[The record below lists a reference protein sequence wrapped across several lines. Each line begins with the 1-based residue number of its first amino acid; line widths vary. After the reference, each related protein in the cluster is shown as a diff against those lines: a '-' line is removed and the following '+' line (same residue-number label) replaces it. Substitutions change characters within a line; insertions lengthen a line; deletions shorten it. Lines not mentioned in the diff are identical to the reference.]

1 MCEVFILKE
10 EIVNKLLILCEENK
24 KKPHFNP
31 FISNPG
37 VKKPINTVN
46 ISKLPLYFHS
56 SHDIFITKGFKLGI
70 IVNNKK
76 YTRRR
81 LGSQC

>member
-37 VKKPINTVN
+37 VKKPINNVN
-46 ISKLPLYFHS
+46 ISKSPLYFHS
-56 SHDIFITKGFKLGI
+56 SHDYLITEGLNFE
-70 IVNNKK
+70 V
-76 YTRRR
+76 R
-81 LGSQC
+81 C

>member
-37 VKKPINTVN
+37 VKKPLNTVN
-46 ISKLPLYFHS
+46 IPKSPLYFHS
-56 SHDIFITKGFKLGI
+56 SHDYLLLKGLILKLD
-70 IVNNKK
+70 VNNKK

>member
-46 ISKLPLYFHS
+46 ISKIPLYFHS
-56 SHDIFITKGFKLGI
+56 SHDIFIIKGFKLEI
-70 IVNNKK
+70 
-76 YTRRR
+76 R
-81 LGSQC
+81 C

>member
-1 MCEVFILKE
+1 MCEVFILKD

-31 FISNPG
+31 FISIPG
-37 VKKPINTVN
+37 VNKPINIVN

-56 SHDIFITKGFKLGI
+56 SHDIFIPKGLKLKI
-70 IVNNKK
+70 YVNNRKF
-76 YTRRR
+76 TRHR
-81 LGSQC
+81 LGSQS

>member
-24 KKPHFNP
+24 KKPRFNP

-37 VKKPINTVN
+37 VKKPINIVN

-56 SHDIFITKGFKLGI
+56 SHDIFITKGLKLEI
-70 IVNNKK
+70 
-76 YTRRR
+76 R
-81 LGSQC
+81 C